1 MIWLSLTS
9 RVKVVISHS
18 ENAHMPKPKAIM
30 MRASKR
36 PIRRDTSIIEIIMP
50 APRGASTTPVVNTG

>member
-1 MIWLSLTS
+1 
-9 RVKVVISHS
+9 
-18 ENAHMPKPKAIM
+18 MPKPSAIM